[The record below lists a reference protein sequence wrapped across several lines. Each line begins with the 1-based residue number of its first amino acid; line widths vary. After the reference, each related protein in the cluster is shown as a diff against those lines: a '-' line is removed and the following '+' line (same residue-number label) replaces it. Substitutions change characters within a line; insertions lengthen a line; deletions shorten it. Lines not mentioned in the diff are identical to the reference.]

1 MSEELEVL
9 KVVVQKLDSAD
20 IVYFISGSMA
30 ANYYTTPRM
39 TRDIDV
45 VIQLSDL
52 DSEKFVDLFSQ
63 EFYVDQDSVK
73 EEFQKRG
80 MFNLIH
86 KKYVVK
92 IDFIIEKKTKFQA
105 STFSRRQQVS
115 VSGVSMWIIS
125 PEDLMVMK
133 MLWAQDSFSEL
144 QLGDVRSMLRSVD
157 SLDNDYIKLWVDELD
172 LDRVYK
178 KVVL

>member
-9 KVVVQKLDSAD
+9 KVVVQKLDSAG

-30 ANYYTTPRM
+30 ANYYTIPRM

-52 DSEKFVDLFSQ
+52 DSKKFTNLFSN
-63 EFYVDQDSVK
+63 EFYTDEDSIK
-73 EEFQKRG
+73 EEFQNRG

-92 IDFIIEKKTKFQA
+92 IDFIIEKQTDFQA
-105 STFSRRQQVS
+105 SIFKRRQRIS
-115 VSGVSMWIIS
+115 ISGVPMWIIS

-133 MLWAQDSFSEL
+133 LLWAKDSLSEL
-144 QLGDVRSMLRSVD
+144 QLGDVRNMLRSVD
-157 SLDNDYIKLWVDELD
+157 SLDNHYIKHWVDELD
-172 LDRVYK
+172 LMNVYK
-178 KVVL
+178 KVVS